1 MLLRAA
7 ARSLARASR
16 HAPRAPRAFST
27 AAADDLDELDTP
39 RIPAGFD
46 SLGDEHAALRDMCR
60 KFADEELAPHAGKW
74 DKDHRLPPEVIATM
88 GELGLMGVA

>member
-1 MLLRAA
+1 
-7 ARSLARASR
+7 
-16 HAPRAPRAFST
+16 
-27 AAADDLDELDTP
+27 
-39 RIPAGFD
+39 
-46 SLGDEHAALRDMCR
+46 MCR